1 MYNYAIFIPL
11 RGINNLRNTI
21 IQCEQWLS
29 DQVNNA
35 HAKGIVLGLSGGI
48 DSSVLAAIGREALG
62 RDGVLGVI
70 MPCHSIQD
78 DEADARLLA
87 EAVDVDFVRVDLSG
101 VYDALCAGVLMCDP
115 QTERDSQPV
124 IYAPNWVQDSQPATY
139 ATNSVHDS
147 QPATYTTNLVH
158 DSQPATYTTNSVRD
172 SQPLAHAHD
181 SHALD
186 SLTRSNIKAR
196 LRMVTLYAFAQSR
209 NLLVCG
215 TSNRSEYETGY
226 FTKYGDSGVDLM
238 PLAGFLKRDIRKMA
252 RLLNV
257 PERIITKA
265 PSAGLYA
272 GQTDESDMG
281 FTYDILDEYLAT
293 GHINDPAAQQRID
306 VMRRRSEH
314 KRKPIP
320 IFRVSSEQQ

>member
-1 MYNYAIFIPL
+1 M
-11 RGINNLRNTI
+11 RNTI

-29 DQVNNA
+29 DEVNNA
-35 HAKGIVLGLSGGI
+35 HANGIVLGLSGGI
-48 DSSVLAAIGREALG
+48 DSSVLAALGREALG

-70 MPCHSIQD
+70 MPCYSIPE

-87 EAVDVDFVRVDLSG
+87 DSLDMNFERVDLSG
-101 VYDALCAGVLMCDP
+101 VFDALCAGVGG
-115 QTERDSQPV
+115 
-124 IYAPNWVQDSQPATY
+124 N
-139 ATNSVHDS
+139 
-147 QPATYTTNLVH
+147 
-158 DSQPATYTTNSVRD
+158 
-172 SQPLAHAHD
+172 
-181 SHALD
+181 LD
-186 SLTRSNIKAR
+186 SLTMSNIKAR

-238 PLAGFLKRDIRKMA
+238 PLAGFLKRDIREMA

-265 PSAGLYA
+265 PSAGLYE

-281 FTYDILDEYLAT
+281 FTYDVLDEYLAS
-293 GHINDPAAQQRID
+293 GKINDPQAKQRID

-320 IFRVSSEQQ
+320 IFRP

>member
-1 MYNYAIFIPL
+1 M
-11 RGINNLRNTI
+11 RNTI
-21 IQCEQWLS
+21 IQCEQWLRDEVS
-29 DQVNNA
+29 NA

-48 DSSVLAAIGREALG
+48 DSSVLAALGREALG

-70 MPCHSIQD
+70 MPCHSIPE
-78 DEADARLLA
+78 DESDARLLA
-87 EAVDVDFVRVDLSG
+87 EALDVNFERVDLSG
-101 VYDALCAGVLMCDP
+101 VFDALCAGV
-115 QTERDSQPV
+115 SG
-124 IYAPNWVQDSQPATY
+124 N
-139 ATNSVHDS
+139 
-147 QPATYTTNLVH
+147 
-158 DSQPATYTTNSVRD
+158 
-172 SQPLAHAHD
+172 
-181 SHALD
+181 LD
-186 SLTRSNIKAR
+186 SLTTSNIKAR

-238 PLAGFLKRDIRKMA
+238 PLAGFLKRDIREIA

-257 PERIITKA
+257 PDRIITKA
-265 PSAGLYA
+265 PSAGLYE

-281 FTYDILDEYLAT
+281 FTYDVLDEYLASGRIT
-293 GHINDPAAQQRID
+293 DPAAKQRID

-320 IFRVSSEQQ
+320 IFRP

>member
-1 MYNYAIFIPL
+1 M
-11 RGINNLRNTI
+11 RNTI

-29 DQVNNA
+29 DEVNNA

-48 DSSVLAAIGREALG
+48 DSSVLAALGREALG
-62 RDGVLGVI
+62 RNGVLGVI
-70 MPCHSIQD
+70 MPCHSIPE

-87 EAVDVDFVRVDLSG
+87 EALDVNFERVDLSG
-101 VYDALCAGVLMCDP
+101 VFDALCAGVGG
-115 QTERDSQPV
+115 
-124 IYAPNWVQDSQPATY
+124 N
-139 ATNSVHDS
+139 
-147 QPATYTTNLVH
+147 
-158 DSQPATYTTNSVRD
+158 
-172 SQPLAHAHD
+172 
-181 SHALD
+181 LD
-186 SLTRSNIKAR
+186 SLTMSNIKAR

-238 PLAGFLKRDIRKMA
+238 PLAGFLKREIREMA

-265 PSAGLYA
+265 PSAGLYE

-281 FTYDILDEYLAT
+281 FTYDVLDEYLVS
-293 GHINDPAAQQRID
+293 GKINDPQAKQRID

-320 IFRVSSEQQ
+320 IFRPQQ

>member
-1 MYNYAIFIPL
+1 M
-11 RGINNLRNTI
+11 RNTI

-48 DSSVLAAIGREALG
+48 DSSVLAALGREALG
-62 RDGVLGVI
+62 RGGVLGVI
-70 MPCHSIQD
+70 MPCHSIPD
-78 DEADARLLA
+78 DESDARLLA

-101 VYDALCAGVLMCDP
+101 VYDALCGGVIACDAA
-115 QTERDSQPV
+115 TYATNPV
-124 IYAPNWVQDSQPATY
+124 QASQPATY
-139 ATNSVHDS
+139 ATN
-147 QPATYTTNLVH
+147 PAHTPHT
-158 DSQPATYTTNSVRD
+158 
-172 SQPLAHAHD
+172 
-181 SHALD
+181 LD

-238 PLAGFLKRDIRKMA
+238 PLAGFLKRDIRQMA

-257 PERIITKA
+257 PDRIITKA

-281 FTYDILDEYLAT
+281 FTYDVLDEYLAS
-293 GHINDPAAQQRID
+293 GHISDPAAQQRID

-320 IFRVSSEQQ
+320 IFRVSSSE

>member
-1 MYNYAIFIPL
+1 M
-11 RGINNLRNTI
+11 RNTI

-29 DQVNNA
+29 DEVNNA

-48 DSSVLAAIGREALG
+48 DSSVLAALGREALG
-62 RDGVLGVI
+62 RNGILGVI
-70 MPCHSIQD
+70 MPCYSIPE

-87 EAVDVDFVRVDLSG
+87 EALDVNFERVDLSG
-101 VYDALCAGVLMCDP
+101 VFDALCAGVGG
-115 QTERDSQPV
+115 
-124 IYAPNWVQDSQPATY
+124 N
-139 ATNSVHDS
+139 
-147 QPATYTTNLVH
+147 
-158 DSQPATYTTNSVRD
+158 
-172 SQPLAHAHD
+172 
-181 SHALD
+181 LD
-186 SLTRSNIKAR
+186 SLTMSNIKAR

-238 PLAGFLKRDIRKMA
+238 PLAGFLKRDIREMA

-265 PSAGLYA
+265 PSAGLYE

-281 FTYDILDEYLAT
+281 FTYDVLDEYLAS
-293 GHINDPAAQQRID
+293 GKINDPQAKQRID

-320 IFRVSSEQQ
+320 IFRP

>member
-1 MYNYAIFIPL
+1 M
-11 RGINNLRNTI
+11 RNTI
-21 IQCEQWLS
+21 IQCEQWLRDEVS
-29 DQVNNA
+29 NA

-48 DSSVLAAIGREALG
+48 DSSVLAALGREALG

-70 MPCHSIQD
+70 MPCRSIPD
-78 DEADARLLA
+78 DESDARLLA
-87 EAVDVDFVRVDLSG
+87 EALDVNFERVDLTG
-101 VYDALCAGVLMCDP
+101 VFDALCAGVIGAS
-115 QTERDSQPV
+115 EKG
-124 IYAPNWVQDSQPATY
+124 IYAGDTKSADTQNAAY
-139 ATNSVHDS
+139 AGEVSSADTQKSAYAGDTHPSGN
-147 QPATYTTNLVH
+147 
-158 DSQPATYTTNSVRD
+158 
-172 SQPLAHAHD
+172 
-181 SHALD
+181 LD
-186 SLTRSNIKAR
+186 SLTMSNIKAR

-238 PLAGFLKRDIRKMA
+238 PLAGFLKRDIRAMA

-257 PERIITKA
+257 PDRIITKA
-265 PSAGLYA
+265 PSAGLYE

-281 FTYDILDEYLAT
+281 FTYDVLDEYLASGKIT
-293 GHINDPAAQQRID
+293 DPQAKQRID

-320 IFRVSSEQQ
+320 IFRP